1 MFCPASSHSND
12 INATT
17 SRDVDVQMVEP
28 TVVVHL
34 QDTNN
39 DDRDKS
45 VSMLCDSC
53 CVCFLIAVIKGF
65 DFVTFRGLCHV
76 ALRLK
81 ENAILQ
87 TLWSCF
93 KRRYF
98 SCERFFNEKL
108 DEAHPFFCTTGK
120 MVRCSLRPCDFN
132 DKDGPCIRTFLRHIF
147 VKNQQK
153 KHRRPSG
160 SSLKRY

>member
-1 MFCPASSHSND
+1 
-12 INATT
+12 
-17 SRDVDVQMVEP
+17 MVEP

-81 ENAILQ
+81 ENAVLQ

-93 KRRYF
+93 KRRHF
-98 SCERFFNEKL
+98 SCERFFNEKW

-132 DKDGPCIRTFLRHIF
+132 DKDGPGIRTFLRHIF

-153 KHRRPSG
+153 TSPSVRFITQTI
-160 SSLKRY
+160 LKMQTHLCWLIGVNILLWLPF